1 MPVQKQGSIIG
12 CKCTSTLR
20 REEIMNY
27 IGKYLGDLGGLTNK
41 YSSTLMTVGIVF
53 ALLNCFFGYKLRK
66 VWITLAGAA
75 AGGAAGY
82 YFLKDVKLSAAIAA
96 GGAILLAVF
105 AFQIYRLGL
114 FVLCGGLTYWM
125 LGQLFSADTSM
136 ARGICIVA
144 GVVVGVLAL
153 QYERIIVI
161 LTTGICGGFGA
172 SRLLFT
178 MTGREAG
185 ILAVLVGLILAALG
199 ILFQYQLGTKRG
211 KEEFEKDSQ
220 SLFHRDGKSRGRS
233 RRKKRSLR
241 DYLPTRRKKKKKKR
255 GKADTSENVQTST
268 SRQSRGTGGTKKKS
282 GTNSERPQ
290 TSKRNKLNSEPE
302 DERLE
307 ESCLSENRQDR
318 IREGYENPL
327 DMDEIAKMISK
338 DVQKIYEDQEE
349 K

>member
-1 MPVQKQGSIIG
+1 
-12 CKCTSTLR
+12 
-20 REEIMNY
+20 
-27 IGKYLGDLGGLTNK
+27 
-41 YSSTLMTVGIVF
+41 
-53 ALLNCFFGYKLRK
+53 
-66 VWITLAGAA
+66 
-75 AGGAAGY
+75 
-82 YFLKDVKLSAAIAA
+82 LKDVKLSAAAAA

-125 LGQLFSADTSM
+125 LGQLFAADTSM

-144 GVVVGVLAL
+144 GVVIGVLAL

-178 MTGREAG
+178 MTGRGAG
-185 ILAVLVGLILAALG
+185 FLAVLVGLILAALG

-233 RRKKRSLR
+233 RRRKKSLR
-241 DYLPTRRKKKKKKR
+241 DYLPSRRKKKKKKR
-255 GKADTSENVQTST
+255 VMTDTTENVQTSS
-268 SRQSRGTGGTKKKS
+268 SRQSRGTGSTKKKS

-290 TSKRNKLNSEPE
+290 SSNRNKLNQEPE
-302 DERLE
+302 AENLE
-307 ESCLSENRQDR
+307 ESNFPESSQKRT
-318 IREGYENPL
+318 REGYENPL

-338 DVQKIYEDQEE
+338 DVQKIYEDQDE